1 MSGQQAPD
9 LLQEADRIATQAG
22 QLIPCWD
29 ELLEQAH
36 AVCEGIE
43 EQVRKATADGDSS
56 PRPGGSRE
64 RLVQAFQEAQQ

>member
-1 MSGQQAPD
+1 MSRQPTPD
-9 LLQEADRIATQAG
+9 LLQEAERIAAQAE
-22 QLIPCWD
+22 QLLACWK

-56 PRPGGSRE
+56 PRPAGSRG
-64 RLVQAFQEAQQ
+64 RLAQALQEAQQ